1 MQNFWVLTP
10 LFGAFLFVFLYF
22 VATLFYPGGS
32 QADKKSIGFSRTD
45 NYWCNLLN
53 ENAMNGEH
61 NSAKPLA
68 LISMFILCLTLATF
82 WYIFPQQI
90 DFRKNNRL
98 AIQISGIVSMA
109 IGLLLFTDLHDGIIN
124 ITGLCAAIAI
134 VGTFVGLHKL
144 RWTGLFWL
152 GIFNFLLIAAN
163 NILYYGNGLKLYLP
177 VVQNITFLFFL
188 LWICL
193 IDINLYRKKT
203 QNY

>member
-82 WYIFPQQI
+82 GISFHNKLILEKITAWP
-90 DFRKNNRL
+90 FR
-98 AIQISGIVSMA
+98 SPE
-109 IGLLLFTDLHDGIIN
+109 LF
-124 ITGLCAAIAI
+124 
-134 VGTFVGLHKL
+134 
-144 RWTGLFWL
+144 
-152 GIFNFLLIAAN
+152 
-163 NILYYGNGLKLYLP
+163 
-177 VVQNITFLFFL
+177 
-188 LWICL
+188 LW
-193 IDINLYRKKT
+193 
-203 QNY
+203 Q